1 MRSSTGND
9 EAIIDHLHLAC
20 SNATT
25 DIGFSIK
32 VFFNNTQK
40 KSDV

>member
-1 MRSSTGND
+1 MRSSTGGD
-9 EAIIDHLHLAC
+9 EAIIENLHLAC
-20 SNATT
+20 NDSTK
-25 DIGFSIK
+25 DIEFSIK

>member
-1 MRSSTGND
+1 MRSSTGSD
-9 EAIIDHLHLAC
+9 EAIIERLHLAC
-20 SNATT
+20 SDAATER
-25 DIGFSIK
+25 GLFIK